1 MNSIDNR
8 FDESLRHSFSLFF
21 TRFPDAVP
29 RRGRLFQRRRLRG
42 SKTKMIMEE
51 NAGEDQNNANIHKRQ
66 TIYYS
71 DKPDSSDGRTMTI
84 PSENNNSFFD
94 DIFQVEKQSTT
105 SPLFCLGKNVLEKRK
120 QFEFKFSNFFA
131 TAFNFYL

>member
-1 MNSIDNR
+1 MQDGMNSIDNR
-8 FDESLRHSFSLFF
+8 FDESLRHSFSLLF

-84 PSENNNSFFD
+84 PSGNNNGFFD
-94 DIFQVEKQSTT
+94 DIFQVEK
-105 SPLFCLGKNVLEKRK
+105 
-120 QFEFKFSNFFA
+120 
-131 TAFNFYL
+131 